1 MNLFFMWLIKS
12 DEETD
17 ENFGK
22 RPEDRTIEELI
33 KSSVIIVDKHSGPTS
48 HQITDWTKK
57 IFSVKKAGHTGTL
70 DPAVTGVLLVA
81 IGNATKAM
89 PALVG
94 LKKEYVGIMHLH
106 KETPEDLLRETVSSF
121 VGKIKQLPPVKS
133 AVARKIREREIY
145 FFDVVEIQ
153 GKDALFHVG
162 CEAGTYIRKLV
173 HDLGIALGVGAHMR
187 ELRRVKVGEFTE
199 EKAKG
204 LVEIKDAY
212 EIWKEGDETKLRKIL
227 IPVEHAILHVKK
239 IFVKDSAVDSVCNG
253 SPVYVNGITRI
264 QEGIL
269 AGETVAVYTLKGEL
283 IALGI
288 AKMDSKKIF
297 TAKRGVAVRTD
308 RVLMERGI
316 YPKMWQ

>member
-1 MNLFFMWLIKS
+1 MWLIKS

-33 KSSVIIVDKHSGPTS
+33 KSSVIIVDKHAGPTS

-70 DPAVTGVLLVA
+70 DPAVTGVLIVA
-81 IGNATKAM
+81 LGNATKAM

-94 LKKEYVGIMHLH
+94 LKKEYVGIMYLH
-106 KETPEDLLRETVSSF
+106 KEIPEDLLRETVSSF

-153 GKDALFHVG
+153 GKDVLFHVG

-187 ELRRVKVGEFTE
+187 ELRRVKVGEFIE

-288 AKMDSKKIF
+288 AKMDSKKNF

-308 RVLMERGI
+308 RVLMKRGI